1 MIQSPVIFGFQG
13 IKIFSQNYKK
23 GDMRGSY
30 CIYSWKDDGSDTRL
44 ESKHEFKAD
53 AFAAA
58 DKWNEENKGSG
69 RTAGIGWIRSDGQID
84 GYIGA

>member
-1 MIQSPVIFGFQG
+1 MV
-13 IKIFSQNYKK
+13 K

-30 CIYSWKDDGSDTRL
+30 CVYSWKDDGSDTRL
-44 ESKHEFKAD
+44 ESKHEFKTD

-58 DKWNEENKGSG
+58 DKWNKENEGGG
-69 RTAGIGWIRSDGQID
+69 RSAGIGWIRSDGQIE